1 MANAATT
8 TPASS
13 GIDLAPLKGGALVL
27 AGFLLAI
34 GNFMVVLDMTI
45 ANVSVPNIAGG
56 LAVSPSQ
63 GTWVITSYSVAEAI
77 VVPLTGWLAQR
88 FGAVKVF
95 IFGMI
100 GFGICSALC
109 GLAPSLGFLVLFRV
123 MQGLCGGPIMPMSQT
138 LMMRIF
144 PPHLRGQAMGIWAMT
159 TVVAPIAG
167 PILGG
172 TICDNAGWPWIFYI
186 NVPVAAICG
195 FFAFRMFAGRDTP
208 TERKPFDLMG
218 LLLLVTF
225 VGALQIMLD
234 RGKELDWFSSPTIVT
249 LACVSVVGFIAFL
262 IWELNDPNPIVNLRV
277 FRHRGFVA
285 AVITISLTFGT
296 FFASIVLVPLWLQTN
311 MGYTA
316 TWTGYVTAFGGV
328 LAVVMSPIVPR
339 LMNRFDARALVTFG
353 VMWLGGVALIRAG
366 MASNANYWAIALPFL
381 AQGLAMPFFFI
392 PTTSLALSSVL
403 PQEMAS
409 AAGLSNFLRTTSAAF
424 GTSIITTLWENA
436 GNRNHAILGG
446 TLNDPQGTLNK
457 LTAAGMTADQ
467 SLTQLDGLVQ
477 SQAVML
483 ATDEMF
489 RITTVIFFIA
499 AAVIWIA
506 PKPKVIGNPMAGG
519 GH

>member
-1 MANAATT
+1 MAAAAY
-8 TPASS
+8 AS
-13 GIDLAPLKGGALVL
+13 DRADPAPLQGSALAL
-27 AGFLLAI
+27 AGFLLAV

-88 FGAVKVF
+88 FGAVRVF
-95 IFGMI
+95 VVGMI

-144 PPHLRGQAMGIWAMT
+144 PLKQRGQALGLWSMT

-172 TICDNAGWPWIFYI
+172 TLCDNIGWPWIFYI
-186 NVPVAAICG
+186 NVPVAMVCG
-195 FFAFRMFAGRDTP
+195 FFAWRMLSRHDTP
-208 TERKPFDLMG
+208 TEKKPIDLVGLG
-218 LLLLVTF
+218 LLITF

-234 RGKELDWFSSPTIVT
+234 KGKELDWFGSPVIVA
-249 LACVSVVGFIAFL
+249 LAVVAAVGFACFL
-262 IWELNDPNPIVNLRV
+262 IWELTDKNPIVNLRV
-277 FRHRGFVA
+277 FRHRGFTA
-285 AVITISLTFGT
+285 SVITISLTFGA
-296 FFASIVLVPLWLQTN
+296 FFSSIVLVPLWLQTN

-316 TWTGYVTAFGGV
+316 TWTGYTTAFGGV

-339 LMNRFDARALVTFG
+339 LMGRFDARALVSFG
-353 VMWLGGVALIRAG
+353 VLWLGGVSLIRTG
-366 MASNANYWAIALPFL
+366 LNSDANYWAIALPFL

-392 PTTSLALSSVL
+392 PTSQLALTSVL
-403 PQEMAS
+403 PEETAS
-409 AAGLSNFLRTTSAAF
+409 AAGLSNFMRTLSAAF
-424 GTSIITTLWENA
+424 GTSIITTAWENA
-436 GNRNHAILGG
+436 STRNHVTFAGA
-446 TLNDPQGTLNK
+446 LNDPTGVTHTLTGFG
-457 LTAAGMTADQ
+457 LSPAQAL
-467 SLTQLDGLVQ
+467 SQLDGLTQ
-477 SQAVML
+477 SQAVMT
-483 ATDEMF
+483 ATDQMF
-489 RITTVIFFIA
+489 MYTTVAFVVA
-499 AAVIWIA
+499 AAVVWIS
-506 PKPKVIGNPMAGG
+506 PKPRIVGGAMTGGG

>member
-1 MANAATT
+1 MSSTT
-8 TPASS
+8 SYSPPPVV
-13 GIDLAPLKGGALVL
+13 DLAPLKGAALLL
-27 AGFLLAI
+27 AGFLLAV

-95 IFGMI
+95 ITGMV

-144 PPHLRGQAMGIWAMT
+144 PPHLRGQAMGLWAMT

-195 FFAFRMFAGRDTP
+195 FFAYRTFVGRDTP
-208 TERKPFDLMG
+208 IEKKRFDFVG
-218 LLLLVTF
+218 LILLVTF

-234 RGKELDWFSSPTIVT
+234 RGKELDWFSSSTIVG
-249 LACVSVVGFIAFL
+249 LAIVAVVGFIAFL
-262 IWELNDPNPIVNLRV
+262 IWELNTPDPIVNLRV
-277 FRHRGFVA
+277 FRHPGFRV
-285 AVITISLTFGT
+285 AVITISLTFGA

-316 TWTGYVTAFGGV
+316 SWAGYVAAFGGV

-339 LMNRFDARALVTFG
+339 LMQRFDLRALVTFG
-353 VMWLGGVALIRAG
+353 VLWLACVTLVRSGLNTG
-366 MASNANYWAIALPFL
+366 ANYWAITLPFL
-381 AQGLAMPFFFI
+381 AQGFAMPFFFI
-392 PTTSLALSSVL
+392 PTTTLALSSVL
-403 PQEMAS
+403 PQETAS
-409 AAGLSNFLRTTSAAF
+409 AAGLSNFLRTLSAAF
-424 GTSIITTLWENA
+424 ATAIVTTMWENA
-436 GNRNHAILGG
+436 GNRDHAVLAG
-446 TLNDPQGTLNK
+446 TLNDPDGTARLLTNQG
-457 LTAAGMTADQ
+457 MSHDQ
-467 SLTQLDGLVQ
+467 AVSQIDFLVQ
-477 SQAVML
+477 NQSVML
-483 ATDEMF
+483 ATNEMF
-489 RITTVIFFIA
+489 RILAVVFVIA
-499 AAVIWIA
+499 ALIVWLA
-506 PKPKVIGNPMAGG
+506 PKPKIAGNPMGGG